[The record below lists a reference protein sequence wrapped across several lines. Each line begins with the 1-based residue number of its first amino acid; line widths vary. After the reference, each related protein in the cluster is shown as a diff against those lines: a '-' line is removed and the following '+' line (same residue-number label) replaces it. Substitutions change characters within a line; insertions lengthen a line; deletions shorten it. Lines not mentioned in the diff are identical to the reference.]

1 MVIILNEHTI
11 NFWNEF
17 RERHEQSPSVEV
29 DAFQFGA
36 DADHLAEL
44 VVDGKKTATCSAHVL
59 YELEGEAVPRAGQYS
74 IVLNSKEMPVAIIRV
89 TNVSLISMNEVPE
102 DFALAEG
109 EGDFDYWW
117 NAHKQFFSCELKVY
131 GLSYTENLLLVC
143 ERFEVVYK
151 D

>member
-1 MVIILNEHTI
+1 MVNILNEHTSD
-11 NFWNEF
+11 FWDEF
-17 RERHEQSPSVEV
+17 RERQEQSLPAEV

-44 VVDGKKTATCSAHVL
+44 VIDGKKTATCSAHIL
-59 YELEGEAVPRAGQYS
+59 YGLEGEAVPQAGQYS

-89 TNVSLISMNEVPE
+89 INVSLIPMNRVPE

-117 NAHKQFFSCELKVY
+117 SAHKQFFCQELKAHNINY
-131 GLSYTENLLLVC
+131 SEDLLLVC

-151 D
+151 Q